1 MTTIS
6 HVVSST
12 SEVNQITS
20 EVIFAP
26 DRCPLRGRSLQRW
39 AIRRFVGQALLTLRL
54 LKCTSFGGGCSLSFV
69 MLHLRGRISVCHAA
83 PTLQDTF
90 SRKLNRNSRIT
101 ANCKKTSPFL
111 WWGRSF
117 MYFCNARGGINL
129 QRPTLVPTKLFFSLV
144 FLLEDFIPNRSL
156 DGMVFD
162 KASHTPHGVPEG
174 GFSQ

>member
-20 EVIFAP
+20 EINFTP
-26 DRCPLRGRSLQRW
+26 DRRPLRGRSLQRW

-54 LKCTSFGGGCSLSFV
+54 LKCTPFGGGCSLSFV
-69 MLHLRGRISVCHAA
+69 MLYLRGEYQFV
-83 PTLQDTF
+83 TLPRLCKTLF

-101 ANCKKTSPFL
+101 ANCRKTSPFL

-117 MYFCNARGGINL
+117 MYLCNARGGINL